1 MKNIPSLPVLFLSL
15 LIIGIAPWA
24 RRILRFIY
32 GIIGRD
38 KTAFGLKI
46 FFLVGIILLIIY
58 LLDKKRKIK
67 IDFNII
73 FPLGSFTLLTILFFK
88 IKLPE
93 EKVHLVEYAI
103 LGFLLFKDFF
113 KGRIKLFLSI
123 FFLLIVAFA
132 DELFQLF
139 LPDRYFDFRD
149 IIFNSVGGFT
159 GWIFG
164 KFLLKN

>member
-1 MKNIPSLPVLFLSL
+1 MPSFLSIFLSL

-32 GIIGRD
+32 GIIGREV
-38 KTAFGLKI
+38 TVLGLKI
-46 FFLVGIILLIIY
+46 VFLVGIALLVIY
-58 LLDKKRKIK
+58 LLSKKQTIK
-67 IDFNII
+67 LGFGII
-73 FPLGSFTLLTILFFK
+73 FPLSSFILLTILFFK

-93 EKVHLVEYAI
+93 EKVHLIEYAV

-113 KGRIKLFLSI
+113 NGRIKLFISI
-123 FFLLIVAFA
+123 LFLLIVAFT

-164 KFLLKN
+164 NFLLKK

>member
-1 MKNIPSLPVLFLSL
+1 MKKIPSIPIILLSL

-32 GIIGRD
+32 GIIGRE
-38 KTAFGLKI
+38 KSALGLKI
-46 FFLVGIILLIIY
+46 IFLVGIALLVIY
-58 LLDKKRKIK
+58 LLIKRQKIK
-67 IDFNII
+67 IGYGII
-73 FPLGSFTLLTILFFK
+73 FPLGSFILLTILFFK

-93 EKVHLVEYAI
+93 EKVHLIEYAI

-113 KGRIKLFLSI
+113 KGRIKLFISI
-123 FFLLIVAFA
+123 LFLLIVAFT

-149 IIFNSVGGFT
+149 IIFNSVGGFA

-164 KFLLKN
+164 NFLLKK